1 MEDRAHPRRQIPLVD
16 EVGEAQRG
24 QGENRPGVQSEV
36 VIGEVHGI
44 DGCGRRA
51 RFDAEGSTRWIA
63 EVADGFGNAPEHED
77 RADAGGEEHGE
88 PGAIG
93 MLRGFVVGAELRS
106 PVAGGGDVDE
116 ERDEDGDAEDVEP
129 AEVRQQPIRG
139 DRDTGVELIGEE
151 DRPEDE
157 DDDHGR

>member
-1 MEDRAHPRRQIPLVD
+1 
-16 EVGEAQRG
+16 
-24 QGENRPGVQSEV
+24 
-36 VIGEVHGI
+36 
-44 DGCGRRA
+44 
-51 RFDAEGSTRWIA
+51 
-63 EVADGFGNAPEHED
+63 NAPEHED

-139 DRDTGVELIGEE
+139 HGDGRVESVSEE

-157 DDDHGR
+157 DDDHGGGGEEDGRVRSQPECIVQSVEHVRYLLLAVSTSLHFCVPNYS